1 MLVRIADISWYTF
14 CMISFLF
21 IIGLLVGS
29 FLNVILFRFG
39 TGETVVSG
47 RSRCNECKG
56 TIAWYDNIPL
66 LSFIILRG
74 KCRKCGTRISFQYP
88 AVELATALL
97 FAFAGSQFFVPGSVD
112 AAIET
117 TFALGLIGTLVVVF
131 VYDLSHMEIPVSAL
145 GFGILWTI
153 FSLFFLWYFALPQ
166 EAFLDSR
173 LFEGLI
179 GGMIAFALFYA
190 LVFFSKETWM
200 GEGDAWLALLLG
212 LVVGWKLLLPTLTL
226 AFGSGAVV
234 GIALIIMKRKELQS
248 RIPFGPFLAA
258 SMLFMLFFGRMVE
271 ARYFF
276 FGM

>member
-1 MLVRIADISWYTF
+1 
-14 CMISFLF
+14 MIFSLF
-21 IIGLLVGS
+21 ILGLLVGS

-47 RSRCNECKG
+47 RSRCNACRG

-66 LSFIILRG
+66 LSFIVLWG
-74 KCRKCGTRISFQYP
+74 KCRKCGARISFQYP
-88 AVELATALL
+88 AVEFATAFL
-97 FAFAGSQFFVPGSVD
+97 FSFAGSAFFIPGSVE

-117 TFALGLIGTLVVVF
+117 TFALGLTAALVVIF
-131 VYDLSHMEIPVSAL
+131 AYDLSHMEIPVSAL

-173 LFEGLI
+173 LFEGLV
-179 GGMIAFALFYA
+179 GGAVAFALFYA

-258 SMLFMLFFGRMVE
+258 SMLFMLFFGRMME
-271 ARYFF
+271 MRYLF